1 MDFVKIKSFDY
12 LINFNYHLNFYDSVI
27 KNYYPNI
34 MNFDIAM
41 EYFKVVG
48 LNFMVKDSFLDSRNY
63 SQILIQN
70 YA

>member
-1 MDFVKIKSFDY
+1 LDFVKIKSFDY

>member
-12 LINFNYHLNFYDSVI
+12 LINFNYHLNFYDSII

-48 LNFMVKDSFLDSRNY
+48 LNFMVKDSFLDSGNY

>member
-12 LINFNYHLNFYDSVI
+12 LINFNYHLNFYDSII

-34 MNFDIAM
+34 KNFDITM
-41 EYFKVVG
+41 EYFKVMVS
-48 LNFMVKDSFLDSRNY
+48 NFMVKDSFLDFRNY